1 MIQVAGEQQDYFLES
16 KLLEIK
22 GFTDESKKNRWFG
35 YFQKEG
41 EDRQFWSLN
50 LIEIMIRNEIKN

>member
-35 YFQKEG
+35 YFQKEVKIDNFG
-41 EDRQFWSLN
+41 R
-50 LIEIMIRNEIKN
+50 